1 LTPLSCTA
9 LIGSSRER
17 RWDVIFRVIWSPIS
31 GLFGHQLQKY
41 SGKKNTFTGLY
52 GYLSLPLIGFHLTEY
67 HRVIP
72 PLGRFAMAS
81 TVRAIYKDLSGKGRT
96 QVMTG
101 EGIETPPSPSH
112 DDIKGIEKIT
122 ES

>member
-1 LTPLSCTA
+1 
-9 LIGSSRER
+9 
-17 RWDVIFRVIWSPIS
+17 
-31 GLFGHQLQKY
+31 
-41 SGKKNTFTGLY
+41 
-52 GYLSLPLIGFHLTEY
+52 
-67 HRVIP
+67 
-72 PLGRFAMAS
+72 MAS

-122 ES
+122 DSFKLRTVSIQLV

>member
-1 LTPLSCTA
+1 
-9 LIGSSRER
+9 
-17 RWDVIFRVIWSPIS
+17 
-31 GLFGHQLQKY
+31 
-41 SGKKNTFTGLY
+41 
-52 GYLSLPLIGFHLTEY
+52 
-67 HRVIP
+67 
-72 PLGRFAMAS
+72 MAS

-122 ES
+122 ESQGLHFSLLIMYVIVDQFIPNQKLSFLVDTTGVKQHHSSALKYPDYGPCRYTEYDTGLQFGLTFNQDQASQQVVI